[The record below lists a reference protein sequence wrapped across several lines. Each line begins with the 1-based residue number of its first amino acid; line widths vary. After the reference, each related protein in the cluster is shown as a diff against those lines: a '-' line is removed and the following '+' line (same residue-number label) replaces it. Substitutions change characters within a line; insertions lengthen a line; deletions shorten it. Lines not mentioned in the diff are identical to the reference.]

1 MDKKVSPRSVSTTP
15 TFVFNPTPVPPKQ
28 NAVHKTQTPQAS
40 THKRESTTPTAVS
53 KDNFKTMLHRCAF
66 RLRRRA
72 TLIEP
77 DVSTERVRSNEFRV
91 CWRSLSITHCLGDAS
106 GAFLFSLSTA
116 GNSGVYLNHTAA
128 AASLRLCD
136 CRFTEPFFRLGRRFK

>member
-66 RLRRRA
+66 RHRRRA
-72 TLIEP
+72 IATRFPSRSALLKRVWHCSRLIGQ
-77 DVSTERVRSNEFRV
+77 VVN
-91 CWRSLSITHCLGDAS
+91 
-106 GAFLFSLSTA
+106 
-116 GNSGVYLNHTAA
+116 
-128 AASLRLCD
+128 
-136 CRFTEPFFRLGRRFK
+136 

>member
-72 TLIEP
+72 IVYRAFMSRP
-77 DVSTERVRSNEFRV
+77 SGFHPYRS
-91 CWRSLSITHCLGDAS
+91 
-106 GAFLFSLSTA
+106 
-116 GNSGVYLNHTAA
+116 
-128 AASLRLCD
+128 
-136 CRFTEPFFRLGRRFK
+136 P

>member
-72 TLIEP
+72 IATRFPSRSALIK
-77 DVSTERVRSNEFRV
+77 RV
-91 CWRSLSITHCLGDAS
+91 
-106 GAFLFSLSTA
+106 
-116 GNSGVYLNHTAA
+116 
-128 AASLRLCD
+128 
-136 CRFTEPFFRLGRRFK
+136 

>member
-28 NAVHKTQTPQAS
+28 NTVHKTQTPQAS

-72 TLIEP
+72 LKVGRAP
-77 DVSTERVRSNEFRV
+77 FARVRPILCEYNFSR
-91 CWRSLSITHCLGDAS
+91 ITNDYWQISHLPFHLLTLED
-106 GAFLFSLSTA
+106 F
-116 GNSGVYLNHTAA
+116 AA
-128 AASLRLCD
+128 EA
-136 CRFTEPFFRLGRRFK
+136 